1 MSENDKYD
9 KYWENSLRDEPNRS
23 NRSNRSTATSFRSP
37 PKEGRKIPGRGGSPQ
52 HNTESKD
59 YNPMDIYN
67 RTLNITE
74 PCIIADPFKPT
85 LDYWVKSDKLTKQEE
100 KERVD
105 INKRNDNIRKMM

>member
-1 MSENDKYD
+1 MSQNDKSF
-9 KYWENSLRDEPNRS
+9 EHSLRDQPNRI
-23 NRSNRSTATSFRSP
+23 TATSFSNPR
-37 PKEGRKIPGRGGSPQ
+37 KEGKKISVRRGSPQ

-59 YNPMDIYN
+59 YNPMDIYFSTYN
-67 RTLNITE
+67 MTE
-74 PCIIADPFKPT
+74 PCIIADPYKPT